1 MPDTYNLQRFI
12 DAQEPIYEA
21 VLQELKQGIKIGHW
35 MWYIFPQIKGL
46 ARSSTA
52 QQFAI
57 SSLEEAQAYGENF
70 LLGARLKQCTQLVLK
85 VEDRSIKQIFG
96 YPDNLKFR
104 SSMTLFLEA
113 TTDNQLFQ
121 DALVKYF
128 EGEPDQLTLDILKK
142 SGQK

>member
-1 MPDTYNLQRFI
+1 MG
-12 DAQEPIYEA
+12 
-21 VLQELKQGIKIGHW
+21 K
-35 MWYIFPQIKGL
+35 
-46 ARSSTA
+46 
-52 QQFAI
+52 
-57 SSLEEAQAYGENF
+57 NF
-70 LLGARLKQCTQLVLK
+70 LLGARLKQCTQLVLDL
-85 VEDRSIKQIFG
+85 EDRSIKQIFG